1 MQKTVGEI
9 YTSNNVLIEQIQINQ
24 YAEASGDDN
33 PIHLDSE
40 FAQNSN
46 FGGIVAH
53 GMLVLAQI
61 SELLTSIFGTNWIN
75 NGHLD
80 IRFRRPVYVK
90 DSIQAIIE
98 ITSIESINNK
108 SEINCKVSCV
118 KNNDESVIVGTAII
132 YIWDIKYWR
141 IIECLVLL

>member
-80 IRFRRPVYVK
+80 IRFRRPVYV
-90 DSIQAIIE
+90 
-98 ITSIESINNK
+98 
-108 SEINCKVSCV
+108 
-118 KNNDESVIVGTAII
+118 
-132 YIWDIKYWR
+132 
-141 IIECLVLL
+141 